1 MNQYY
6 TVIDEIFVKVETKVS
21 MGCLSPYREPL
32 DARDKPP
39 QANACVVYIPHS
51 PSPKTTLLTPS
62 WKHH

>member
-39 QANACVVYIPHS
+39 RLMPVWYTS
-51 PSPKTTLLTPS
+51 LTPPAP
-62 WKHH
+62 KQHF